1 MNNIR
6 ENEFGSANVRGE
18 VAFFSETGSEEIGRG
33 EENVPP
39 RVKTW
44 NKWCS
49 PTDFQTWIHAS
60 RDILLYPARCVCCYR
75 VWWFRVAVIVS
86 QNIKKATWVIKML
99 SRLRRNVSLNWA
111 RTDSPATWD
120 CCRAKIP
127 IEARLQ
133 VHKSPWWL
141 LTHANHGK
149 FRQHKSTPYLNHLS
163 P

>member
-1 MNNIR
+1 MSCHEADEHTTVPGGRVTGFARTAVMRKAMNNIR

-99 SRLRRNVSLNWA
+99 SR
-111 RTDSPATWD
+111 
-120 CCRAKIP
+120 
-127 IEARLQ
+127 
-133 VHKSPWWL
+133 
-141 LTHANHGK
+141 
-149 FRQHKSTPYLNHLS
+149 
-163 P
+163 